1 MYCSNC
7 GKQLK
12 ETANFCSIC
21 GKPVEKIVEKLESV
35 DREHLGHTEEITGQS
50 KQQTIGLSHNL
61 SYSPQIQQFI
71 SSNNVYS
78 LISLV
83 VSGLLIILMFTKWYE
98 VPIFSYA
105 NSFFDGYINLPSKFS
120 IIDFFTHFMS
130 IQKIDIPSIVK
141 DVIGIYMF
149 ANLLLWIAILVCL
162 VYYIKIMLKD
172 KEKNIET
179 FETSVVLIII
189 IVVINFVTMIIINVI
204 GSNKEMEATG
214 IEIVKLNFGVYL
226 MAFISITSKF
236 ILVNKVKEEI
246 QQGKNKEA
254 V

>member
-1 MYCSNC
+1 
-7 GKQLK
+7 
-12 ETANFCSIC
+12 
-21 GKPVEKIVEKLESV
+21 
-35 DREHLGHTEEITGQS
+35 
-50 KQQTIGLSHNL
+50 
-61 SYSPQIQQFI
+61 
-71 SSNNVYS
+71 
-78 LISLV
+78 
-83 VSGLLIILMFTKWYE
+83 
-98 VPIFSYA
+98 
-105 NSFFDGYINLPSKFS
+105 
-120 IIDFFTHFMS
+120 
-130 IQKIDIPSIVK
+130 
-141 DVIGIYMF
+141 
-149 ANLLLWIAILVCL
+149 
-162 VYYIKIMLKD
+162 MLKD